1 MTQGERVKEIRKSLE
16 MTMEQFGS
24 RLGVTKVA
32 ISRIEKGERNLT
44 EQMSLSLIHISEP
57 TRH

>member
-24 RLGVTKVA
+24 RLHRAGMRGRDA
-32 ISRIEKGERNLT
+32 PCHG
-44 EQMSLSLIHISEP
+44 
-57 TRH
+57 